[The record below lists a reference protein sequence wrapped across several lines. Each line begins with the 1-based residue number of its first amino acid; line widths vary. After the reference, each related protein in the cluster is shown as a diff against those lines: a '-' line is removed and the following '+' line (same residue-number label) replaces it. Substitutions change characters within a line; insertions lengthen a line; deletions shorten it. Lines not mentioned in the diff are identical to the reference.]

1 MAFKFKLPALGEGIM
16 EGEIVSWAV
25 AVGDEVKEDD
35 TLVEIQNDK
44 SVEELPS
51 PVSGTVVKIHFAEGE
66 VAQLGQVIIEID
78 VPGYEDDSAEE
89 APVEAPATPAAAPA
103 GASSQTAAPAGATSG
118 YFQFKLPA
126 LGEGI
131 MEGEVV
137 SWAVA
142 VGDEVKEDDTLVE
155 IQNDKSVEELPSPV
169 DGKVVKIHVQAGEV
183 ATLGQVI
190 IEIDAP
196 GHNGATETAVES
208 TPASPTA
215 EEGTVPATASTS
227 AVAPAAPADPNRRI
241 LAMPSVRKLARE
253 KEIDITSVSGS
264 GKNGRITADDVNN
277 FDGSAAPVI
286 ATTAATAATS
296 EVAAAAAPVAATP
309 APAKPYA
316 SQRVEAETREP
327 MTGMRKAISKA
338 MVNSKHTAPH
348 VTHFDEI
355 EVSSLWDH
363 RKKFKDIASER
374 DTKLTF
380 LPYAVKALIAAVKKY
395 PILNSSLDD
404 ATQEVVYK
412 NYYNIGIATDT
423 DRGLYVPN
431 IKDAN
436 TLSMF
441 DIADQITELAGKAQE
456 GKLSAS
462 DMGQG
467 TITISN
473 IGSAGGKWFTP
484 IINHPEVAILGFGSI
499 VQQPIVNAEG
509 ELAVGRVIKLS
520 LSYDHRVIDGAT
532 AQKAMNEI
540 KKYLAN
546 PELLLMEG

>member
-16 EGEIVSWAV
+16 EGEVVSWSV
-25 AVGDEVKEDD
+25 AEGDEVKEDD

-51 PVSGTVVKIHFAEGE
+51 PVNGKVLKIHVQEGE
-66 VAQLGQVIIEID
+66 VATLGQVIIEID
-78 VPGYEDDSAEE
+78 APGYEDETEE
-89 APVEAPATPAAAPA
+89 APAEAAAPA
-103 GASSQTAAPAGATSG
+103 PKQASETKPAATGG
-118 YFQFKLPA
+118 YFKFKLPA

-137 SWAVA
+137 SWSVA
-142 VGDEVKEDDTLVE
+142 EGDEVKEDDTLVE

-169 DGKVVKIHVQAGEV
+169 NGKVVKIHVQAGDV
-183 ATLGQVI
+183 AQLGDVL

-196 GHNGATETAVES
+196 GFNDEGETSTPESPAAEEASISMPATNTSADSASSES
-208 TPASPTA
+208 T
-215 EEGTVPATASTS
+215 STR
-227 AVAPAAPADPNRRI
+227 V

-253 KEIDITSVSGS
+253 KGIDITQVKGS
-264 GKNGRITADDVNN
+264 GKNGRISKEDVNN
-277 FDGSAAPVI
+277 FDPS
-286 ATTAATAATS
+286 ATTAPAASETVEAAAPAAAAKP
-296 EVAAAAAPVAATP
+296 EVAAKP
-309 APAKPYA
+309 AQPYQ
-316 SQRVEAETREP
+316 SDRGEAETREP

-355 EVSSLWDH
+355 EVSKLWDH
-363 RKKFKDIASER
+363 RKKFKDVAADR
-374 DTKLTF
+374 DVKLTF

-395 PILNSSLDD
+395 PILNASLDD
-404 ATQEVVYK
+404 STQEIVYK

-423 DRGLYVPN
+423 ERGLFVPN

-436 TLSMF
+436 AKSMF
-441 DIADQITELAGKAQE
+441 EIASDITELAEKAHA
-456 GKLSAS
+456 GKLTAS
-462 DMGQG
+462 EMGQG
-467 TITISN
+467 TVTISN

-499 VQQPIVNAEG
+499 VQQPIVNDEG

-520 LSYDHRVIDGAT
+520 LSYDHRVVDGAT
-532 AQKAMNEI
+532 AQQAMNEI
-540 KKYLAN
+540 KRYLAD

>member
-25 AVGDEVKEDD
+25 AEGDEVKEDD

-51 PVSGTVVKIHFAEGE
+51 PVNGKVLKIHVAEGE
-66 VAQLGQVIIEID
+66 VATLGQVIIEID
-78 VPGYEDDSAEE
+78 APGYEDDSAEE
-89 APVEAPATPAAAPA
+89 TPAAPAAAPA
-103 GASSQTAAPAGATSG
+103 GASSQTAAPAGGTS

-142 VGDEVKEDDTLVE
+142 EGDEVKEDDTLVE

-227 AVAPAAPADPNRRI
+227 TAAPSAPADPNRRI

-253 KEIDITSVSGS
+253 KGIDITLVNGT
-264 GKNGRITADDVNN
+264 GKNGRITADDVKN
-277 FDGSAAPVI
+277 FNGSAVP
-286 ATTAATAATS
+286 ATETPST
-296 EVAAAAAPVAATP
+296 EVATAAAPVAAAP
-309 APAKPYA
+309 AAPAAKPTPAKPYT
-316 SQRVEAETREP
+316 SQRGEAETREP

-355 EVSSLWDH
+355 EVSKLWDH
-363 RKKFKDIASER
+363 RKKFKDIASDR

-380 LPYAVKALIAAVKKY
+380 LPYAVKALIAATKKY
-395 PILNSSLDD
+395 PILNASLDD

-423 DRGLYVPN
+423 DRGLFVPN

-436 TLSMF
+436 TKSMF
-441 DIADQITELAGKAQE
+441 DIADEITELAGKAHE
-456 GKLSAS
+456 GKLSAT

-499 VQQPIVNAEG
+499 VQQPIVNEEG

-540 KKYLAN
+540 KKYLAD

>member
-25 AVGDEVKEDD
+25 AEGDEVKEDD

-51 PVSGTVVKIHFAEGE
+51 PVNGKVLKIHVAEGE
-66 VAQLGQVIIEID
+66 VATLGQVIIEID
-78 VPGYEDDSAEE
+78 APGYEDDSAEE
-89 APVEAPATPAAAPA
+89 LPV
-103 GASSQTAAPAGATSG
+103 AAPAGATSQTATPAG
-118 YFQFKLPA
+118 GTSYFQFKLPA

-142 VGDEVKEDDTLVE
+142 EGDEVKEDDTLVE

-190 IEIDAP
+190 IEIDSP
-196 GHNGATETAVES
+196 SHNGATETAVES

-227 AVAPAAPADPNRRI
+227 AAAPSAPADPNRRI

-253 KEIDITSVSGS
+253 KGIDITSVNGS
-264 GKNGRITADDVNN
+264 GKNGRITADDVKN
-277 FDGSAAPVI
+277 FNGSATPVVES
-286 ATTAATAATS
+286 ATTETTTAVTP
-296 EVAAAAAPVAATP
+296 VKPAAPTKPVE
-309 APAKPYA
+309 AKPYT
-316 SQRVEAETREP
+316 SQRGEAETREP

-355 EVSSLWDH
+355 EVSELWDH

-380 LPYAVKALIAAVKKY
+380 LPYAVKALIAAAKKY
-395 PILNSSLDD
+395 PILNASLDD

-423 DRGLYVPN
+423 DRGLFVPN

-436 TLSMF
+436 TKSMF
-441 DIADQITELAGKAQE
+441 DIADEITELAGKAHD
-456 GKLSAS
+456 GKLSAT

-499 VQQPIVNAEG
+499 VQQPIVNEEG

>member
-25 AVGDEVKEDD
+25 AEGDEVKEDD

-51 PVSGTVVKIHFAEGE
+51 PVNGKVVKIHVAAGE

-78 VPGYEDDSAEE
+78 APGYEDDSAEE
-89 APVEAPATPAAAPA
+89 AAPATPAVAPA
-103 GASSQTAAPAGATSG
+103 GAPAQTAAPAGSTSS

-142 VGDEVKEDDTLVE
+142 EGDEVKEDDTLVE

-196 GHNGATETAVES
+196 GHNGPAAAVES

-215 EEGTVPATASTS
+215 VEGSVPATAS
-227 AVAPAAPADPNRRI
+227 APVVAADPNRRV

-253 KEIDITSVSGS
+253 KGIDITLVNGT

-277 FDGSAAPVI
+277 FNGSAVAAPTLVAEET
-286 ATTAATAATS
+286 ATVASTP
-296 EVAAAAAPVAATP
+296 AAAAAPAAKAAPTTP
-309 APAKPYA
+309 YV
-316 SQRVEAETREP
+316 SQRGEAETREP

-355 EVSSLWDH
+355 EVTKLWNH

-395 PILNSSLDD
+395 PILNASLDD

-436 TLSMF
+436 TKSMF
-441 DIADQITELAGKAQE
+441 DIADEITDLAAKAHD
-456 GKLSAS
+456 GKLSAG

-499 VQQPIVNAEG
+499 VQQPIVNEEG

-540 KKYLAN
+540 KKYLAD

>member
-51 PVSGTVVKIHFAEGE
+51 PVSGKVLKIHFAEGE
-66 VAQLGQVIIEID
+66 VAQLGQVLIEID
-78 VPGYEDDSAEE
+78 APGHEDDSAEE
-89 APVEAPATPAAAPA
+89 APAAAPVAAPA
-103 GASSQTAAPAGATSG
+103 GASSQTAAPAGASSS

-208 TPASPTA
+208 TPASPAA
-215 EEGTVPATASTS
+215 EEGTVPATASAS
-227 AVAPAAPADPNRRI
+227 ATAPATPADSNRRI

-253 KEIDITSVSGS
+253 KGIDITSVNGS
-264 GKNGRITADDVNN
+264 GKNGRITADDVKN
-277 FDGSAAPVI
+277 FDGSAAPVT
-286 ATTAATAATS
+286 ATTVTTAATP
-296 EVAAAAAPVAATP
+296 EVAAAAPVAATP
-309 APAKPYA
+309 AAKAAPAKPYA
-316 SQRVEAETREP
+316 SQRGEAETREP

-462 DMGQG
+462 EMGQG